1 MASWS
6 FRSTKASWLLRNL
19 RPKRLEEPMASWS
32 FRSTKASWLLS
43 SLKEPMASWRFFCK
57 RSTKASWLPEAETS
71 RGAHGILDP
80 KPFKAFN
87 VRQTFSKNFQ
97 KLDPVLHALC
107 GRCHCRW
114 TSTHICTRIWG
125 AVIGARA
132 FAQRLRRSRGFGR
145 GLLSV
150 LLPPQ
155 SPLLPLTASLLL
167 LLLFPILSG
176 FPPGVCTLVLGIT
189 PALVQLASWVKAAAS
204 LIVSYDSTF
213 LAEPQVQHLM
223 FRWRLPDELLLLG
236 LLLII
241 DVDDRAISSCSQG
254 SKATLKRKGSH
265 TTSCTAGLHR
275 QPPPAG
281 ASAVPSPG
289 RC

>member
-254 SKATLKRKGSH
+254 SKAALKRKGSH
-265 TTSCTAGLHR
+265 TTSCAAGLHR

-289 RC
+289 RR

>member
-1 MASWS
+1 M
-6 FRSTKASWLLRNL
+6 
-19 RPKRLEEPMASWS
+19 RP
-32 FRSTKASWLLS
+32 
-43 SLKEPMASWRFFCK
+43 
-57 RSTKASWLPEAETS
+57 LPLQVDQHPYLHPHLGGRY
-71 RGAHGILDP
+71 RGQG
-80 KPFKAFN
+80 
-87 VRQTFSKNFQ
+87 
-97 KLDPVLHALC
+97 
-107 GRCHCRW
+107 
-114 TSTHICTRIWG
+114 
-125 AVIGARA
+125 
-132 FAQRLRRSRGFGR
+132 RLRRSRGFGR

-155 SPLLPLTASLLL
+155 SPLRPLTASLLL

>member
-6 FRSTKASWLLRNL
+6 FRSTKASWLLRHL

-87 VRQTFSKNFQ
+87 ARQTFPKTRSGAACSMRRALPLQ
-97 KLDPVLHALC
+97 VDQHPYLHPHLGGRYRGQGLC
-107 GRCHCRW
+107 P
-114 TSTHICTRIWG
+114 
-125 AVIGARA
+125 A
-132 FAQRLRRSRGFGR
+132 AQEEPRLRAGASA
-145 GLLSV
+145 
-150 LLPPQ
+150 
-155 SPLLPLTASLLL
+155 ASLLL

-265 TTSCTAGLHR
+265 TT
-275 QPPPAG
+275 
-281 ASAVPSPG
+281 
-289 RC
+289 